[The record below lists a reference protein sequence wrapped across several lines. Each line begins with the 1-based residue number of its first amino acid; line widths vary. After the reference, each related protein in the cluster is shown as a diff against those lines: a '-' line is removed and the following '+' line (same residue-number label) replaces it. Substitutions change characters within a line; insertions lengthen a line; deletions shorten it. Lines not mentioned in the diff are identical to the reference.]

1 MTLSTN
7 WHAFQEIPGAI
18 EALSTTWSTS
28 YGQVHTG
35 LDNGADKEIVNV
47 KRQLATDR
55 VKSLG
60 LDHIPIEANTR
71 PNLDFIR
78 RYLNNVLEDNWIIS
92 KEGSSNADD
101 MRYAACIMLDTEIL
115 AQLMQVPKDL
125 PCNTTEH
132 FRSPYW
138 VNMVETKPNT
148 NTNTKEAFRV
158 ALFGEFDLLHYW
170 FD

>member
-35 LDNGADKEIVNV
+35 LDNGPKVRSYYN
-47 KRQLATDR
+47 
-55 VKSLG
+55 S
-60 LDHIPIEANTR
+60 
-71 PNLDFIR
+71 
-78 RYLNNVLEDNWIIS
+78 WIIS